1 MLGAMSVPR
10 ADVVRAWVAR
20 AERDRV
26 LGRELE
32 ALVAEVAGWVE
43 LLLEPRDRE
52 ELTKLLALHG
62 RAAGFEGRPAS
73 VLALRLMALEEAWA
87 EAAPDTAPTVLP
99 YLRTLLRVALDAH
112 SLGAAEARELR
123 HHRAL
128 RDMTPVF
135 RAVGGRVVAI
145 LLGPLVPDLL
155 DAAMARVLH
164 TYAGGECSTIVLD
177 LLGAE
182 RDDARFADTIAAL
195 LAEPAVRGGVVVLT
209 GLSDPARTEALL
221 REARAELSRVRMVP
235 RLSDVLG

>member
-1 MLGAMSVPR
+1 M
-10 ADVVRAWVAR
+10 VRAWVAR

-62 RAAGFEGRPAS
+62 RAAGFEGLPAS

-87 EAAPDTAPTVLP
+87 EAAPDTAPTALP

-135 RAVGGRVVAI
+135 RAAGGRVVAI

-195 LAEPAVRGGVVVLT
+195 LVEPAVRGGTVILT

-221 REARAELSRVRMVP
+221 RDARAELSRVRVLP